1 VPEQYTHLFE
11 TGSLTHSFG
20 MRSVYKNV
28 GDKEVTTK
36 QQNGWVVVDYM
47 FYSTNFC
54 EKYNKFI
61 EGNLKLVAKL
71 DLLSGHQCR
80 RMGSLPSEKCP
91 SDHLSLCAKF
101 LLCSKRSK

>member
-1 VPEQYTHLFE
+1 MPEQYEHLFK

-47 FYSTNFC
+47 FYSTNFS

-71 DLLSGHQCR
+71 DLLSGAQCK
-80 RMGSLPSEKCP
+80 RMGGLPSEKCP
-91 SDHLSLCAKF
+91 SDHLNLCAKF
-101 LLCSKRSK
+101 ILCSKRPT

>member
-1 VPEQYTHLFE
+1 
-11 TGSLTHSFG
+11 

-47 FYSTNFC
+47 FYSTNFS

-71 DLLSGHQCR
+71 DLWLVLELKDH
-80 RMGSLPSEKCP
+80 SLYNNPFYFTRYVSFYTGDK
-91 SDHLSLCAKF
+91 
-101 LLCSKRSK
+101 